1 MISFM
6 FSLFGCFNVLDH
18 FGGVPDPN
26 ASHPKKTHV
35 FSLSKVVRVH
45 VCSGLHLSVVWPITG
60 HWSSQFSCQ
69 KPTAAICPSFSF
81 KDGCVPAGQCI
92 SRLISRNVH
101 EQARD
106 KRRESNVLWP
116 NKIQMKTR
124 KKKEQNPWEQTVDGV
139 TFEWKWHQ
147 VFFFHEISNEMRRL
161 VTWKVPFVC
170 RCGDTFASI
179 VSLKMLKRMTEN
191 ILFQLATD
199 DGGFLKISARL
210 LRHLISYISPPLP
223 RIPFRETE
231 ASWQWNLLVN

>member
-26 ASHPKKTHV
+26 ASHPKKHTS
-35 FSLSKVVRVH
+35 FLFQKLYACTSAPGSI
-45 VCSGLHLSVVWPITG
+45 CQSFGLLLATDHLNFRAKSP
-60 HWSSQFSCQ
+60 Q
-69 KPTAAICPSFSF
+69 PAICPSFSF

-124 KKKEQNPWEQTVDGV
+124 KKKN
-139 TFEWKWHQ
+139 K
-147 VFFFHEISNEMRRL
+147 
-161 VTWKVPFVC
+161 
-170 RCGDTFASI
+170 
-179 VSLKMLKRMTEN
+179 
-191 ILFQLATD
+191 ILESRQSTA
-199 DGGFLKISARL
+199 
-210 LRHLISYISPPLP
+210 
-223 RIPFRETE
+223 
-231 ASWQWNLLVN
+231 

>member
-45 VCSGLHLSVVWPITG
+45 VCSGLHLSVFWPITG

-124 KKKEQNPWEQTVDGV
+124 KKKNKILESRQSTA
-139 TFEWKWHQ
+139 WHLNENGFK
-147 VFFFHEISNEMRRL
+147 FFFSMKFPINKRQSGKSNKIFL
-161 VTWKVPFVC
+161 INLI
-170 RCGDTFASI
+170 TF
-179 VSLKMLKRMTEN
+179 LNRKRM
-191 ILFQLATD
+191 
-199 DGGFLKISARL
+199 
-210 LRHLISYISPPLP
+210 
-223 RIPFRETE
+223 IPFK
-231 ASWQWNLLVN
+231 